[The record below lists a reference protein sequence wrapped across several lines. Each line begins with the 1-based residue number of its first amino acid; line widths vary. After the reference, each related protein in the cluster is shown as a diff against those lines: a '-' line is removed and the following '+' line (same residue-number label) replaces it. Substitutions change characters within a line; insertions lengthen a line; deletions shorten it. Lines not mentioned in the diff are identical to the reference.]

1 MRWLY
6 KRRKRRGGKRSA
18 KASVKDEMSSRQGVM
33 RMGVRRLLYQTS
45 EGGLEDLATVGYQK
59 SVRWSPT
66 REEKWKVETGGR
78 KCRKVLTS
86 IPDLSQISRPC
97 RERCDQR
104 KERKLT
110 KIRKSALSRKEKG
123 EAE

>member
-1 MRWLY
+1 
-6 KRRKRRGGKRSA
+6 
-18 KASVKDEMSSRQGVM
+18 
-33 RMGVRRLLYQTS
+33 MGVRRLLCQTS
-45 EGGLEDLATVGYQK
+45 EEGLEDLATVGYQK
-59 SVRWSPT
+59 SVRWSST
-66 REEKWKVETGGR
+66 REEKRKVEPGGR

-97 RERCDQR
+97 RESCAQR

-110 KIRKSALSRKEKG
+110 KIRKSASSRKEKG